1 MKYIAHSNT
10 NANIIS
16 LLAVLT
22 LVLFVCLLSAFDYG
36 ANVAYAEENTF
47 SMVFPSSD
55 YLQTTNPT
63 LVSGNQKYLIVY
75 DETSLFVLGNESQN
89 TEVIH
94 LDIES
99 VQKMF
104 LLDNVVLFVKDYA
117 IYTLDLSQEN
127 PTISAVDSIQINE
140 ESYLTSDGYHLYIHA
155 PSGLLSVYDSTLS
168 PVYGAD
174 NIQTK
179 LYSQI
184 VIAGENDDI
193 YAFTSL
199 YGVTMLTSLNISS
212 NQTSTQKIDSVV
224 YSAYVGDVIYAIAK
238 DAISNES
245 RLVCLSKQDGSL
257 FFATDINPQ
266 SYFASGSTLY
276 TIEDDSVCIY
286 TLNSSHT
293 SLDKLTSIT
302 MTGSDEKHLNTPSDL
317 SISNDSIVVADTLN
331 NRLSTISSNGTSTI
345 LFDDSPLKVYTA
357 SSTYVVFENKL
368 VKLSAIGQIDKTY
381 DIENLLD
388 VVYLDKLY
396 ILTKESVYTLIGDT
410 LLPLA
415 NVDGAK
421 RITTAI
427 NGKNIYVLTDS
438 EIVSI
443 TPQGKI
449 LPTSIIGDFSQ
460 ALDIAVDYEGKVFV
474 AYKNQIETYLGDEK
488 QTLKVQNN
496 TLTASI
502 TSICLDG
509 NKLYFTASESFVG
522 IMSVDAQTKDTYIP
536 DTVDTS
542 ACTQYEFA
550 MPKENALYY
559 SIDGRRDNTSFADNA
574 TLLVLKDVD
583 CEEGYAFALN
593 SDTVVKIALNEFETA
608 QTNTLSGDYVTT
620 DTTTLYTLP
629 YRNSDAIQLDKDIHV
644 TLISDVADYD
654 NNVWVMV
661 EYNEKTYFAKR
672 ALLQEYI
679 EIAPDEEEDNKVYGK
694 ANADRVGGM
703 VNIYSSTDVNSEVIY
718 EIVDGSKVEVLEELD
733 GFYLVS
739 VDEYVG
745 YIQKEQ
751 LKIDS
756 LTTVQIVAIILAI
769 IVALAGSAIFASI
782 YLTKKNNEEKDK
794 EKSGRFIR

>member
-1 MKYIAHSNT
+1 MKYIAHNNT
-10 NANIIS
+10 KANIIS

-22 LVLFVCLLSAFDYG
+22 LVLFVCLLSAFDYS

-75 DETSLFVLGNESQN
+75 DETSLFVLGNESQS
-89 TEVIH
+89 TDVIH

-104 LLDNVVLFVKDYA
+104 LLDDVVLFVKDYA

-155 PSGLLSVYDSTLS
+155 PSGLLSVYDSSLS
-168 PVYGAD
+168 IVYGAD

-199 YGVTMLTSLNISS
+199 YGVTMLTSLNISN

-257 FFATDINPQ
+257 LFATDINPQ

-317 SISNDSIVVADTLN
+317 SISNGSIMVADTLN
-331 NRLSTISSNGTSTI
+331 NRLSTISSNGTTTI
-345 LFDDSPLKVYTA
+345 LFEDSPLKVYTA

-368 VKLSAIGQIDKTY
+368 VKLSASGQIDKTY

-415 NVDGAK
+415 NIEGAK
-421 RITTAI
+421 RITTAT
-427 NGKNIYVLTDS
+427 NGKNVYVLTDS

-449 LPTSIIGDFSQ
+449 LPASIIGDFSQ

-474 AYKNQIETYLGDEK
+474 AYKNQIETYLGNEK

-496 TLTASI
+496 TLTANI

-522 IMSVDAQTKDTYIP
+522 IMSVDAQTKDTYVP

-542 ACTQYEFA
+542 TCTQYEFA

-559 SIDGRRDNTSFADNA
+559 SVDGRKDNTSFADNA

-583 CEEGYAFALN
+583 CEDGYAFALN
-593 SDTVVKIALNEFETA
+593 SDTVVKIALNEFETL

-629 YRNSDAIQLDKDIHV
+629 YRNSDAIQLDKDTHV

-679 EIAPDEEEDNKVYGK
+679 EITPNEEEDNKVYGK

-703 VNIYSSTDVNSEVIY
+703 VNIYSSADVNSEVIY

-739 VDEYVG
+739 IDEYVG
-745 YIQKEQ
+745 YIQKDQ
-751 LKIDS
+751 LKIDG

>member
-1 MKYIAHSNT
+1 MKYIAHNNT
-10 NANIIS
+10 KANIIS

-22 LVLFVCLLSAFDYG
+22 LVLFVCLLSAFDYS

-75 DETSLFVLGNESQN
+75 DETSLFVLGNESQS
-89 TEVIH
+89 TDVIH

-104 LLDNVVLFVKDYA
+104 LLDDVVLFVKDYA

-155 PSGLLSVYDSTLS
+155 PSGLLSVYDSSLS
-168 PVYGAD
+168 IVYGAD

-199 YGVTMLTSLNISS
+199 YGVTMLTSLNISN

-257 FFATDINPQ
+257 LFATDINPQ

-317 SISNDSIVVADTLN
+317 SISDGCIVVADTLN

-368 VKLSAIGQIDKTY
+368 VKLSASGQIDKTY

-415 NVDGAK
+415 NIEGAK
-421 RITTAI
+421 RIATAI

-438 EIVSI
+438 EIVSL

-449 LPTSIIGDFSQ
+449 LPTSIISDFSQ
-460 ALDIAVDYEGKVFV
+460 ALDIAIDYEGKVFV

-496 TLTASI
+496 TLTANI

-522 IMSVDAQTKDTYIP
+522 IMSVDAQTKDTYVP

-542 ACTQYEFA
+542 TCTQYEFA

-583 CEEGYAFALN
+583 CEDGYAFALN
-593 SDTVVKIALNEFETA
+593 SDTVVKIALNEFETL

-629 YRNSDAIQLDKDIHV
+629 YRNSDAIQLDKDTHV

-679 EIAPDEEEDNKVYGK
+679 EITPNEEEDNKVYGK

-703 VNIYSSTDVNSEVIY
+703 VNIYSSADVNSEVIY

-739 VDEYVG
+739 IDEYVG
-745 YIQKEQ
+745 YIQKDQ
-751 LKIDS
+751 LKIDG

>member
-10 NANIIS
+10 KANIIS

-104 LLDNVVLFVKDYA
+104 LLDDVVLFVKDYA